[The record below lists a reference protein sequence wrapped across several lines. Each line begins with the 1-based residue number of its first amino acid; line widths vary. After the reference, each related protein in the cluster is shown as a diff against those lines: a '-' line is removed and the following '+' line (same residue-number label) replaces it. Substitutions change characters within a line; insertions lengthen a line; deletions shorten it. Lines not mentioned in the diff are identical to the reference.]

1 MGCFIVPATEAA
13 VVTAVIKVAEW
24 RQKRHGAAQEL
35 KKIEP
40 VTDMQAT
47 SGSRDEEK
55 QAITLIE
62 KAKWLSNLLWG
73 GSAMLAFEHL
83 WHGELSLLF
92 PFLTA
97 IGDPADTAQLLH
109 EMSTVGVGM
118 AVIVTAAWGLMV
130 LTTSRIVKRNEPK
143 KAADK

>member
-1 MGCFIVPATEAA
+1 
-13 VVTAVIKVAEW
+13 
-24 RQKRHGAAQEL
+24 
-35 KKIEP
+35 
-40 VTDMQAT
+40 
-47 SGSRDEEK
+47 
-55 QAITLIE
+55 
-62 KAKWLSNLLWG
+62 
-73 GSAMLAFEHL
+73 MLAFEHL
-83 WHGELSLLF
+83 WHGELSLSF

-130 LTTSRIVKRNEPK
+130 LTTSRIAKRNEPK